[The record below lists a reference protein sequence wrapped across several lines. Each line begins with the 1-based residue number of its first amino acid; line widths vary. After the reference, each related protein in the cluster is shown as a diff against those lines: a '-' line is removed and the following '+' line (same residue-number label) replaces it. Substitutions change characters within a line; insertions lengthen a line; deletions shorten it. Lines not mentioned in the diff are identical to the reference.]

1 MNSCARQLQRE
12 VLGTAPIGGDEG
24 QVDGRP
30 EIDANDFSGHVMSLE
45 RSTCGGRN
53 FLMIPAEVIEEV
65 GELGAEAQQRR
76 AVSRRLAGRYAFH
89 DHESILAEL
98 T

>member
-1 MNSCARQLQRE
+1 MVARGVAR
-12 VLGTAPIGGDEG
+12 
-24 QVDGRP
+24 
-30 EIDANDFSGHVMSLE
+30 
-45 RSTCGGRN
+45 RN

-65 GELGAEAQQRR
+65 GEFGAEAQQRR

-98 T
+98 TLSKK